1 MNKRK
6 LGFGLALVLLVG
18 ILVVP
23 VTGAT
28 LEVPGT
34 YDTITE
40 ALEAASPGDTIN
52 VAETYSFSG
61 EEFPILVQKDG
72 VTINGNE
79 AVFDLDT
86 GNNVFFTV
94 GAKRYV
100 DPDTGEKKYDRVS
113 GVTIK
118 NFVVEGDT
126 PVAFVVKHADN
137 VTLEANTIDA
147 YLADDYSSE
156 IQEGIRLIDTN
167 DSTIE
172 GNTITEV
179 GEKSPDREGNLTSA
193 DGIGIFLQRSDNNI
207 LTGNIVKRSGLGLF
221 LYKSKNNEVDGDLY
235 ESNFFGGVV
244 VNNSNSNLLTG
255 LKVANNG
262 DSNDSAWGVRFVHSD
277 MNTLEDSEV
286 VANTEGGVQLIG
298 AQDNSIDGNL
308 VYDNGSSDGTGDP
321 DAQIV
326 ITKGDKLE
334 VEAERNLDYTW
345 EDFVEQK
352 HLVEDKIL
360 LLDDWLTKLDDELED
375 LPKIIGDGH
384 LKEAKARLRA
394 ILAGLGD
401 EQTGNYYGKIYGPF
415 DPQTA
420 SSKYQNGANEKV
432 ILDQSHLTDPAQNFT
447 LEENFLGDSTEF
459 EKFADD
465 LDRFTDDGEAPWSGK
480 NFGLGEEPIPSD
492 YFSWDKLSIIDI
504 LIDAAR
510 NEIYDDDVDWE
521 GEADRTSLMDM
532 LDYFHD
538 NGLIEDADYR
548 ELGKK
553 LIGVDPNK
561 NSSPDPPYGAAGFMD
576 SIEDLKEEEG
586 GIVSYIVNLYE
597 EIEEIGNEAEA
608 YARTVKKEVHDL
620 KVEMRD
626 YMDDVLT
633 DLCRADIEMT
643 PLPGLNTKL
652 VGKKEK
658 PFYLIDGDEAGN
670 VDPGSFT
677 VGVDEEFS
685 YETDYTLSDTIRES
699 SYNVIE
705 SNTITSDL
713 QNSAANVGIVIES
726 PFNEIVNNLISNEGG
741 VLPGE
746 ETDYSEVHRLDFA
759 MYLLSNE
766 NLIAHNAIEFVDH
779 GIIRG
784 GNWKRDDYQLEYIAK
799 GYPLVADWPY
809 PEYFVE
815 DDCGSHTAGDFV
827 ERDIDWIPVF
837 GLTQETV
844 SITYV
849 EEEEEVEVVVK
860 RNDLM
865 RNFFDHAGTGI
876 EIEYAESNTIKSNL
890 FYQVASG
897 NLIFSEGASSGIQLG
912 DNDHYGGFAI
922 INNSNYAVSAGEDY
936 TPSEG
941 EAGHAKTDSAGKRV
955 TPPANDAPH
964 SESSFQ
970 NEDAQ
975 SWYEGQG
982 YGYIFNKKLPPN
994 MEYIYDGVTLPDEKP
1009 RYAGEIFDSI
1019 PIPDDDNGGPV
1030 DETCF
1035 SVSGLW
1041 NLVSMPVEP
1050 SDDDPN
1056 AVFDEVSGTLYLWE
1070 YPDGSGWNTVEDGT
1084 LDSVDV
1090 YGGYYLWLPS
1100 DTSVTQICTAG
1111 SAVTGDDSINLGNAG
1126 WRLFGVPYEVNLVE
1140 DGDPDTGYVY
1150 LSDGNDEYYLSE
1162 AFNEGWL
1169 GDDRIWEYNA
1179 NTQSFETT
1187 TVGQDKV
1194 LEPDRGY
1201 WIYTGQSNLTLHF
1214 STTEPSD
1221 GDGPGP
1227 PPTPDTAALAL
1238 NKTEAEIESSPPV
1251 PVEPAGD
1258 FSVDALEVKAVSQ
1271 AETVTFQVSG
1281 DGAAFV
1287 GGVKVE
1293 VFDAGG
1299 RKIASLESGGNSV
1312 QWSTSDVANGVYLY
1326 VASVNANGTYTQTNI
1341 DKLLL
1346 LK

>member
-18 ILVVP
+18 ILVFP

-40 ALEAASPGDTIN
+40 ALKAASANDTIN

-61 EEFPILVQKDG
+61 EEFPILIQKDG
-72 VTINGNE
+72 ITINGNE
-79 AVFDLDT
+79 AVFDSNT
-86 GNNVFFTV
+86 GNKALFTV

-118 NFVVEGDT
+118 NFVVEGFT

-137 VTLEANTIDA
+137 VTLEGNTIDA
-147 YLADDYSSE
+147 FLAGAPQRQ
-156 IQEGIRLIDTN
+156 IREGIRLIDTDN
-167 DSTIE
+167 SIIE
-172 GNTITEV
+172 SNTITEV
-179 GEKSPDREGNLTSA
+179 GGKSTDREGNLTNA
-193 DGIGIFLQRSDNNI
+193 DGIGIFLQKSDNNL
-207 LTGNIVKRSGLGLF
+207 LTGNIVERSGLGLF
-221 LYKSKNNEVDGDLY
+221 LYKSKDNEVDGDLY

-255 LKVANNG
+255 LTVANNG

-277 MNTLEDSEV
+277 MNTLKGSEV
-286 VANTEGGVQLIG
+286 VANSEGGIQLLG
-298 AQDNSIDGNL
+298 AQDNNIDGNL
-308 VYDNGSSDGTGDP
+308 VYDNGTSESSDDN

-334 VEAERNLDYTW
+334 VEAERNLEYTW
-345 EDFVEQK
+345 EDFVQQK

-384 LKEAKARLRA
+384 LEEAKARLRA

-420 SSKYQNGANEKV
+420 SNKYQNEADEKV
-432 ILDQSHLTDPAQNFT
+432 ILDQSHLTDPDQNFT
-447 LEENFLGDSTEF
+447 LEENISGSSTDF
-459 EKFADD
+459 EKLADD
-465 LDRFTDDGEAPWSGK
+465 LDRYTDDGDGPWSGA
-480 NFGLGEEPIPSD
+480 NFGLGGSISSS
-492 YFSWDKLSIIDI
+492 YYSWDKLSIIDI

-510 NEIYDDDVDWE
+510 NEIYDGDVDWE
-521 GEADRTSLMDM
+521 GEDRTSLMDM
-532 LDYFHD
+532 LDYFHN
-538 NGLIEDADYR
+538 NGLIEDEDYR

-553 LIGVDPNK
+553 LIGVDPNE
-561 NSSPDPPYGAAGFMD
+561 NQNPEPYGAAGFMD
-576 SIEDLKEEEG
+576 SIEELKKGTEG
-586 GIVSYIVNLYE
+586 RPGIVDYIDRLYQR
-597 EIEEIGNEAEA
+597 IEDDGNAAEA

-658 PFYLIDGDEAGN
+658 PFYLIDGEESEK
-670 VDPGSFT
+670 VDPGSLT
-677 VGVDEEFS
+677 VGEEF
-685 YETDYTLSDTIRES
+685 DYGTSFTLSDRVRES
-699 SYNVIE
+699 TGNVIE
-705 SNTITSDL
+705 SNTITTDL
-713 QNSAANVGIVIES
+713 QNVAANVGIVIES
-726 PFNEIVNNLISNEGG
+726 PFNEVVNNLISNEGG

-784 GNWKRDDYQLEYIAK
+784 GSWDRDDYQLEYVAK

-809 PEYFVE
+809 PEYYVE

-827 ERDIDWIPVF
+827 ERNIDWIPVF
-837 GLTQETV
+837 GLQQDDV
-844 SITYV
+844 VVKY
-849 EEEEEVEVVVK
+849 EEEVTVK
-860 RNDLM
+860 RNDLV

-876 EIEYAESNTIKSNL
+876 EIKYAESNTIKSNL

-897 NLIFSEGASSGIQLG
+897 NLIFSEYASSGIQLG
-912 DNDHYGGFAI
+912 ENDHYGGFAI

-936 TPSEG
+936 TPPEG
-941 EAGHAKTDSAGKRV
+941 EPGHAKTDSSGKRV

-970 NEDAQ
+970 NEEAE
-975 SWYEGQG
+975 SWYDDHGLG
-982 YGYIFNKKLPPN
+982 YLFNQKLPPN
-994 MEYIYDGVTLPDEKP
+994 MDYIYDGVTLPDEKP
-1009 RYAGEIFDSI
+1009 RYAGEVFDSI

-1041 NLVSMPVEP
+1041 NLVSMPVAP

-1056 AVFDEVSGTLYLWE
+1056 AVFDEVPGTLYLWE
-1070 YPDGSGWNTVEDGT
+1070 YPDGSGWNTVEGGT

-1126 WRLFGVPYEVNLVE
+1126 WRLFGVPYEVNLVD

-1179 NTQSFETT
+1179 NTQSFETA

-1227 PPTPDTAALAL
+1227 PPTPETAAVTL
-1238 NKTEAEIESSPPV
+1238 NETGAEIESSPPV

-1326 VASVNANGTYTQTNI
+1326 AASVNANGTYTQTNI